1 MNSAVPQTV
10 SRINSL
16 SITALVLGIAL
27 PPLAVPVG
35 HVARAQIR
43 RTGERGDGLAVAAL
57 VLGYLGLV
65 ALLVAAVAVI
75 VYAG

>member
-35 HVARAQIR
+35 HVA
-43 RTGERGDGLAVAAL
+43 
-57 VLGYLGLV
+57 
-65 ALLVAAVAVI
+65 VI